1 MTDVLLRLCKTRDTA
16 HQGFVQLLSKGFGG
30 AGRNQASIYWENVG
44 GTGNASLQP
53 AQTNHL
59 LSLL

>member
-30 AGRNQASIYWENVG
+30 AGQESGQYLLGKCGRDWECLSAAS
-44 GTGNASLQP
+44 TD
-53 AQTNHL
+53 
-59 LSLL
+59 